1 MISQK
6 RDWIIIAPFGQLW
19 KETPLVLW
27 LLEKTESTWHVWRLK
42 RARAGSWCGGMNSL
56 SAGDWTSPVWRLGM
70 GRPCPRLLLV
80 TQLRLASVLPVAA
93 MLTHLSSLCPFGLV
107 VEWSK
112 ARGFFESWRNPFSSD
127 SLVSEFDGWT
137 SSLFVCFFFL
147 FYLFIFLSLCIAASG
162 LHENCWVCMHF
173 NK

>member
-1 MISQK
+1 MISHK

-27 LLEKTESTWHVWRLK
+27 LLEKTESTRHVWCLK

-56 SAGDWTSPVWRLGM
+56 SAVDCTSLGPVWRLGM
-70 GRPCPRLLLV
+70 GRLCHCLLLV
-80 TQLRLASVLPVAA
+80 TQPGLASVLPAAA
-93 MLTHLSSLCPFGLV
+93 MLTLSGLCPFGLV

-112 ARGFFESWRNPFSSD
+112 ARGFFESSRNPFSSD

-137 SSLFVCFFFL
+137 SSSLLFVCFICLFF
-147 FYLFIFLSLCIAASG
+147 F
-162 LHENCWVCMHF
+162 
-173 NK
+173 